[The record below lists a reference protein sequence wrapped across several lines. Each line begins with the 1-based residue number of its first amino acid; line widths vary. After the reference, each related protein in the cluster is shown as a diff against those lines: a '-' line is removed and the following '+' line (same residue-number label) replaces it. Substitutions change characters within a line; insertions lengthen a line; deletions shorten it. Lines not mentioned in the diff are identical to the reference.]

1 MRLIRNFVFCNYIDR
16 KTKVVKLRKN
26 IITILS
32 SVRIDI
38 EHEYKTIEFNTT
50 MIYFI
55 NAWRYSRLKM
65 NLWVLLIKT
74 DFQIIYINQ
83 CIATSDK
90 LKGDFFI
97 YSKCN
102 KYINVFNWLYFPYNT
117 YFIFGRTSL
126 LKGFFNDIF
135 T

>member
-38 EHEYKTIEFNTT
+38 DHEYKTIEFNTT

-55 NAWRYSRLKM
+55 NA
-65 NLWVLLIKT
+65 
-74 DFQIIYINQ
+74 
-83 CIATSDK
+83 
-90 LKGDFFI
+90 
-97 YSKCN
+97 
-102 KYINVFNWLYFPYNT
+102 
-117 YFIFGRTSL
+117 
-126 LKGFFNDIF
+126 
-135 T
+135 